1 MLFKQAALA
10 KIAAGEVSLAF
21 RRWKKPTVITG
32 GQLRTAIGVLDITSV
47 EKVARGAIS
56 ARDAGAAGYDSL
68 AALLR
73 DLDARAEGDIHRIA
87 FKRGG
92 ADPRIALRQNARL
105 SKDEHAELTAKLARL
120 DAASRSGAWTATA
133 LALIAANPGVRAPDL
148 AARVGRETLA
158 FKRDIRKL
166 KELGL
171 TESLEVGYRL
181 SPRGRAF
188 LKS

>member
-1 MLFKQAALA
+1 MLFKMAVLE
-10 KIAAGEVSLAF
+10 KVAAGTVSCAF
-21 RRWKKPTVITG
+21 RRWKKPTVIAG
-32 GQLRTAIGVLDITSV
+32 SQLRTAIGVLDIISVDRVSRTSLT
-47 EKVARGAIS
+47 EA
-56 ARDAGAAGYDSL
+56 DATRAGYETL

-73 DLDARAEGDIHRIA
+73 DLDARDEGDIYKVA

-92 ADPRIALRQNARL
+92 ADPRIALRSNAKL
-105 SKDEHAELTAKLARL
+105 TKDERAEIAAKLARL
-120 DAASRSGAWTATA
+120 DAASRNGAWTAEA
-133 LALIAANPGVRAPDL
+133 LDLIAANPGVRAPDL
-148 AARVGRETLA
+148 AARAGRETLA